1 MNSGPTGSWM
11 VSARIRSIRAM
22 ASSSRRQPKAS
33 AMPFNC
39 SGLRAPPQRHRRAA
53 IENPADGQGQHRL
66 AIALASQFFQLRDR
80 CQVLGEAGLLELR
93 VGLAQVVAVEAGLGV
108 HPSGKQAAAQRTV
121 GQYDDAVALG
131 VGQHV
136 GVDGAFEQVVG
147 RLHAGQRGELAEA
160 VHLFRRIVAHAD
172 GEYLAVAAQALQFAG
187 GFLVR
192 HQRVRPVDLVQVD
205 AIGFQPSQRVLDLP
219 ADACGGGV
227 AVDAGIAPLQRRLGG
242 DHRLVA
248 QTLQGLA
255 DDLLGVAEA
264 IDRRSVDQVD
274 PGFHRA
280 PDGFHRRRVVS
291 AAPHPAADGP
301 GAEADARDRRVD
313 ALDAN
318 AFNAHGNT
326 PRENGCRRCARRHGA
341 ITLDHPRLNVAQCR
355 IDLREL
361 PGALECRLSP
371 VPNSPT

>member
-1 MNSGPTGSWM
+1 M
-11 VSARIRSIRAM
+11 RAM

-66 AIALASQFFQLRDR
+66 AIALASQFLQLRDR

-93 VGLAQVVAVEAGLGV
+93 VGLAQVVAIEAGLGV
-108 HPSGKQAAAQRTV
+108 HPSGKQAAAQRSV
-121 GQYDDAVALG
+121 GQHDDAVTLG

-136 GVDGAFEQVVG
+136 GVDGALEQVVG
-147 RLHAGQRGELAEA
+147 WLHAGQRSELAEP

-172 GEYLAVAAQALQFAG
+172 GEDLAVAAQALQFAG

-192 HQRVRPVDLVQVD
+192 HQRVRPVNLVQVD
-205 AIGFQPSQRVLDLP
+205 TIGLQPPQRVLDLP

-227 AVDAGIAPLQRRLGG
+227 AVDARVAPLQRRLGG

-248 QTLQGLA
+248 QALQGLA
-255 DDLLGVAEA
+255 DDLFGMAEA
-264 IDRRSVDQVD
+264 IDRRGVDQVD
-274 PGFHRA
+274 PGFHRT

-313 ALDAN
+313 TLDAN

-326 PRENGCRRCARRHGA
+326 PADRENACRQCARRHGA
-341 ITLDHPRLNVAQCR
+341 ITLDHPRLNVAQCC